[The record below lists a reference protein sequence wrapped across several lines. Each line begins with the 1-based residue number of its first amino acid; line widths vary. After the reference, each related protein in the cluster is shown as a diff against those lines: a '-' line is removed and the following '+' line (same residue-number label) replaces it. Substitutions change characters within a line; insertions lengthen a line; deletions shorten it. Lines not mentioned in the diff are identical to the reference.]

1 MLVAYL
7 GLTLIPAV
15 PTARSPGSSFILVA
29 HVAGLGLAVYA
40 ARRLGYHDASGQ
52 ARGAR
57 VEAALAWLPVVAV
70 PLLYAELP
78 ALMAGIGSTYHDA
91 TVQQWELELFGGSSP
106 ARSFAPAIARAT
118 PPVVTLAISEV
129 LHAGYLS
136 FYAII
141 YLPVVILFARGDREK
156 FGRTV
161 TGLTTIFAATYVVFV
176 LFPVQG
182 PRYLWP
188 APTAIPHGLFRAL
201 TLRVLEGGSSPGTAF
216 PSAHVAVATMQSLF
230 ALQWHRP
237 FGILL
242 SVLTALLTLGAVYG
256 GYHYAV
262 DVLAGAV
269 VGLVAG
275 FALRRAGTA
284 SAP

>member
-1 MLVAYL
+1 MNSGVAAAPVIEPPRAQASEHPLFIQVAPLVFVFFWSTGFIGARYGL
-7 GLTLIPAV
+7 PYAEPFTYLTLRMAI
-15 PTARSPGSSFILVA
+15 
-29 HVAGLGLAVYA
+29 A
-40 ARRLGYHDASGQ
+40 AS
-52 ARGAR
+52 
-57 VEAALAWLPVVAV
+57 VMVALAIILR
-70 PLLYAELP
+70 
-78 ALMAGIGSTYHDA
+78 AG
-91 TVQQWELELFGGSSP
+91 WP
-106 ARSFAPAIARAT
+106 R
-118 PPVVTLAISEV
+118 TLAEAGHIAVSGLL

-141 YLPVVILFARGDREK
+141 YLPVVVLFARGDREK
-156 FGRTV
+156 FGRAIA
-161 TGLTTIFAATYVVFV
+161 GLTAIFAATYVVFV

-188 APTAIPHGLFRAL
+188 ASTAIPDGVFRAL
-201 TLRVLEGGSSPGTAF
+201 TLRVLEGGSSRGTAF
-216 PSAHVAVATMQSLF
+216 PSAHVAVAAMQSLF

-237 FGILL
+237 FGVLL

-269 VGLVAG
+269 VGLAAG
-275 FALRRAGTA
+275 LALRRAGTA